1 MPLSHTS
8 FLPDLIHV
16 YFLPAEVEV
25 IPVFEQRAPA
35 LGAAAKLIEDVI
47 EVKNRHKVITRALRR
62 I

>member
-1 MPLSHTS
+1 
-8 FLPDLIHV
+8 LPDLIHV
-16 YFLPAEVEV
+16 YFFPAEVEV

-35 LGAAAKLIEDVI
+35 LGAAAKLIEEAI